1 MQILREF
8 EHSLPLPFFGI
19 GMKMDLSGPMATAE
33 FFRFIDIENRLV
45 VAKREDGW
53 RRWIGSSRLAD
64 ANLYI

>member
-1 MQILREF
+1 
-8 EHSLPLPFFGI
+8 
-19 GMKMDLSGPMATAE
+19 MKMDLSGPMATAE

>member
-1 MQILREF
+1 ME
-8 EHSLPLPFFGI
+8 
-19 GMKMDLSGPMATAE
+19 MDLSGLMATAE